1 MSLIP
6 WLTAAALA
14 PLGPDGLFEAGEFTR
29 AQAGYRRLRL
39 SEKQLW
45 ALLRQDRWQEAIVL
59 GERAAPQTAEG
70 EGLLALAY
78 LRGGQPRSALESA
91 DWAAERDPSAYW
103 PKVALG
109 TLASRW
115 SGDHAAAL
123 RCLRQA
129 VAINPQLPEGLL
141 ALLTATPDLAE
152 ARCIENTLLQLAPK
166 GYPFRTRS
174 ASLWNSSL
182 PSSRFLAAFPGGQT
196 FISKDPLP
204 EQRVLPLK
212 RDLRGMLYVEVEV
225 DGHPFRL
232 LYDTGGGR
240 HLVLTSSALERLKPT
255 FVTSTVMTGV
265 QGQSPARLY
274 RAERLQLGS
283 MELSSLVIESVPG
296 NLGGFD
302 GLVGWRVLGE
312 LVQRI
317 EPERGT
323 LTLSKKPLALTR
335 DAQCLPLHLIQDQPV
350 VGVKCRPE
358 GKREALFIWS
368 FLDTGS
374 TDDFFSLRVGALL
387 VPTGRRRTRLL
398 SAVGLG
404 KSQQPVELETLP
416 VAFEVFSERGELLTS
431 YTQATAA
438 SFLDKVLNPAMG
450 FEHGLLLGM
459 EFLSRFKCIE
469 LDPLQRQVRLVPQ

>member
-14 PLGPDGLFEAGEFTR
+14 PLGPDCLFEAGEFAR
-29 AQAGYRRLRL
+29 AQAGYQRLRL

-45 ALLRQDRWQEAIVL
+45 ALLRQDHWQEAIVL
-59 GERAAPQTAEG
+59 GERVAPQTAEG

-78 LRGGQPRSALESA
+78 LRGGQPARALESA
-91 DWAAERDPSAYW
+91 RWAAERDPVAYW

-115 SGDHAAAL
+115 RGDHEAAL
-123 RCLRQA
+123 LYLRQA
-129 VAINPQLPEGLL
+129 VTINPRFPEGWL
-141 ALLTATPDLAE
+141 ALLAATPDLTE
-152 ARCIENTLLQLAPK
+152 ARYAESRLLQLAPK
-166 GYPFRTRS
+166 GYPFRTQS
-174 ASLWNSSL
+174 SSL
-182 PSSRFLAAFPGGQT
+182 PSALFLAAFPGGQV
-196 FISKDPLP
+196 FIPRGSPP
-204 EQRVLPLK
+204 EQQVLPLK
-212 RDLRGMLYVEVEV
+212 RDLRGMLYVEVKL
-225 DGHPFRL
+225 DGHSFRL

-240 HLVLTSSALERLKPT
+240 HLVLTPSALERLKPT

-265 QGQSPARLY
+265 QGWSPARLF

-283 MELSSLVIESVPG
+283 MELRSLVIESAPA

-323 LTLSKKPLALTR
+323 LTLSKMPLALTR
-335 DAQCLPLHLIQDQPV
+335 DARCLPLHLIQDQPV
-350 VGVKCRPE
+350 VGVECRPE
-358 GKREALFIWS
+358 GKREPVFLWS

-374 TDDFFSLRVGALL
+374 TDDFFSLRMGALL
-387 VPTGRRRTRLL
+387 APTGRHRTRLQ

-404 KSQQPVELETLP
+404 KSQQQVELETLP
-416 VAFEVFSERGELLTS
+416 VAFDVLSERGELLTS

-469 LDPLQRQVRLVPQ
+469 LNPLQRQVRLVPQ